1 MGYEYAYGYERDS
14 YTDEIFRVMAR
25 VLGFAIAVI
34 IVAYVLEYLGLVK
47 KESFIRTLIDSSLLA
62 SIAR

>member
-1 MGYEYAYGYERDS
+1 MGYEYTYSYERDS

-47 KESFIRTLIDSSLLA
+47 KDSFIKTLVDGSLLA

>member
-1 MGYEYAYGYERDS
+1 MGYEYTYGYERDS

-47 KESFIRTLIDSSLLA
+47 KDSFVKTLIDASLLA
-62 SIAR
+62 SIVR

>member
-1 MGYEYAYGYERDS
+1 MGYEFKHDS

-47 KESFIRTLIDSSLLA
+47 KDLFIKTLVDGSLLA

>member
-1 MGYEYAYGYERDS
+1 MGYEYERDS
-14 YTDEIFRVMAR
+14 YVEEIFRVMAR

-47 KESFIRTLIDSSLLA
+47 KDSFVKTLIDGSLLA

>member
-1 MGYEYAYGYERDS
+1 MGYEFERDS
-14 YTDEIFRVMAR
+14 YADEIFRVMAR

-47 KESFIRTLIDSSLLA
+47 KDSFIETLFDGSLLA